1 MGRDPIWT
9 AFDEKK
15 YIDGLGT
22 HADGSQGSVWS
33 YLKWLDSYIEVHQDS
48 PHPHHQEGVQYARER
63 REQVIKKRD

>member
-1 MGRDPIWT
+1 MARDYPIWT
-9 AFDEKK
+9 GFDEKK

-22 HADGSQGSVWS
+22 HADLGLGWL